1 MMVPII
7 RQRSKQPIK
16 SQLIRSWAAAF
27 SSNTQPPVTSSHD
40 ETQVGNNLSR
50 LLTSEQKTLLRQAQQ
65 LAAQSRNLARQV
77 GNVTVREDSLLSEI
91 VRLKN
96 KQLGKVQ
103 SSSQVDSD
111 SSGLNASKLDDESN
125 QDNVSPSLFTVVF
138 AGEFNSGKST
148 LINALLGKEL
158 LESGVL
164 PTTDAITV
172 LMGDEDASAAAN
184 QSTDG
189 LMDTSSSLPAQLH
202 LLPTTQYPLL
212 CDLCLIDTPGTN
224 AIMALQ
230 HTASK
235 LKILHNADLL
245 IFVTSADRPFSESE
259 KELLRTS
266 MTYRKRVLVVI
277 NKMDILERHGGDHG
291 DASKNKVIEYVTE
304 HASDLLGGRPV
315 VIPVS
320 GRDALSVK
328 MLGGRKDEDG
338 LWKRCNFGNLEH
350 YLLDTLTA
358 SSKIK
363 TKLLNPIGVAE
374 GMLLDC
380 QNEIKQR
387 IDDLD
392 LDVKTLRLLNSQTA
406 FWQKEL
412 QREVMDQCRKDIKA
426 LFVKRSQI
434 VDVVIGQLSIID
446 LFKLGLGMGR
456 VAFDNAWV
464 EAVSQTQNIAI
475 RKQTNA
481 TNNQQREIERDLV
494 AIVNECAETITSRA
508 KSQGENSREYLGKIP
523 FVISSTKRDHV
534 SNIIGVG
541 RITSPKFGRLQD
553 DLNQSFMDAIQT
565 ATARLPSDAESSN
578 RMYSLLSKTS
588 LLSTF
593 LCANALTSGPIGMYS
608 GALDSTTA
616 TATSLVLLSLGG
628 MTIPLG
634 KIYASQICEKEWTS
648 HAKKLDA
655 SLETLFNEVLRRVS
669 TQLAESVAPYSR
681 FVNGEGEYLAEMQN
695 KVESCISKV
704 NILRNKVNEACD

>member
-1 MMVPII
+1 MVPII

-125 QDNVSPSLFTVVF
+125 QDNVPPSLFTVVF

-259 KELLRTS
+259 KELLRSS

-350 YLLDTLTA
+350 
-358 SSKIK
+358 
-363 TKLLNPIGVAE
+363 
-374 GMLLDC
+374 
-380 QNEIKQR
+380 
-387 IDDLD
+387 
-392 LDVKTLRLLNSQTA
+392 
-406 FWQKEL
+406 
-412 QREVMDQCRKDIKA
+412 
-426 LFVKRSQI
+426 
-434 VDVVIGQLSIID
+434 
-446 LFKLGLGMGR
+446 
-456 VAFDNAWV
+456 
-464 EAVSQTQNIAI
+464 
-475 RKQTNA
+475 
-481 TNNQQREIERDLV
+481 
-494 AIVNECAETITSRA
+494 
-508 KSQGENSREYLGKIP
+508 
-523 FVISSTKRDHV
+523 
-534 SNIIGVG
+534 
-541 RITSPKFGRLQD
+541 
-553 DLNQSFMDAIQT
+553 
-565 ATARLPSDAESSN
+565 
-578 RMYSLLSKTS
+578 
-588 LLSTF
+588 
-593 LCANALTSGPIGMYS
+593 
-608 GALDSTTA
+608 
-616 TATSLVLLSLGG
+616 
-628 MTIPLG
+628 
-634 KIYASQICEKEWTS
+634 
-648 HAKKLDA
+648 
-655 SLETLFNEVLRRVS
+655 
-669 TQLAESVAPYSR
+669 
-681 FVNGEGEYLAEMQN
+681 
-695 KVESCISKV
+695 
-704 NILRNKVNEACD
+704 